1 MRLIIRKKG
10 KNGLNISR
18 WNILFASFRY
28 FSNKN
33 RIQFPLNGA
42 IFYIS
47 SSFII
52 DLVVA
57 RMENTSSP
65 FRVIFR
71 KIIQF
76 LSYLCDYFF
85 NSPKIF
91 PISLLFFFFIKISFS
106 YPLDSK
112 IFKRPQFYS
121 FQLFHQFCE
130 LPFHLSNFNKINTR

>member
-76 LSYLCDYFF
+76 FSYLYDYFF
-85 NSPKIF
+85 DSPKISIF
-91 PISLLFFFFIKISFS
+91 PISLLLLFFYKN
-106 YPLDSK
+106 
-112 IFKRPQFYS
+112 QFLLS
-121 FQLFHQFCE
+121 SWLEILQTSTILFVST
-130 LPFHLSNFNKINTR
+130 LPSILRITIPPIEF

>member
-28 FSNKN
+28 FLNKN
-33 RIQFPLNGA
+33 RVQFPLNGA

-52 DLVVA
+52 DLV
-57 RMENTSSP
+57 RMENTSSL

-85 NSPKIF
+85 NFPKIF

-106 YPLDSK
+106 YLDSK
-112 IFKRPQFYS
+112 SFKRPQFYS